1 MPPTFEI
8 ELPHSQPAFVALHQ
22 SDVRDLVLVCVVVCS
37 CVAFDDETRRRAD

>member
-1 MPPTFEI
+1 MPPTFEV
-8 ELPHSQPAFVALHQ
+8 ELPLFQAAFVALNQ